1 VRREVSCFHY
11 EKKGAMMQALD
22 IVAYQKDMKWEE
34 YLVPRSLDEALEML
48 DRYHGA
54 ARVIAGGTDI
64 VPANRKGGTCKVLI
78 DITRIP
84 GLNTIRLDGK
94 TVMIGPL
101 VTHTEVAL
109 SELIRK
115 SGMALTEG
123 ASRLGSPQIRNIATV
138 AGNILNAQPGADTLI
153 PLLALDGSVTI
164 HGRQSERCVP
174 LAELFTGLGKTTI
187 DSTKEIVTQ
196 ISFTGLERWEASAA
210 MRLAKR
216 KTLVLPILTVA
227 VVIGTDSSVK
237 TFTKARIAVGPVATT
252 PFRCKAAE
260 EILVGSPVGEMVIK
274 KAASD
279 AAKAANPRSSLIRG
293 TSEYRK
299 AMVAVLVERGI
310 VTALKRLEENN
321 G

>member
-1 VRREVSCFHY
+1 
-11 EKKGAMMQALD
+11 MQAQE
-22 IVAYQKDMKWEE
+22 IVAYRKDMDWEE
-34 YLVPRSLDEALEML
+34 YLVPGSLDEALEML
-48 DRYHGA
+48 ERYRGA
-54 ARVIAGGTDI
+54 ARIIAGGTDI
-64 VPANRKGGTCKVLI
+64 VPASRKGAPAIKALI

-84 GLNTIRLDGK
+84 GLDTIKLVGD
-94 TVMIGPL
+94 TVKIGPL

-109 SELIRK
+109 SGLIRER
-115 SGMALTEG
+115 GMALAEG

-138 AGNILNAQPGADTLI
+138 AGNILNAQPGADTVI

-164 HGRQSERCVP
+164 MSRQGERTIP
-174 LAELFTGLGKTTI
+174 LTELFTGIGRTTI
-187 DSTKEIVTQ
+187 DSTKEIVTG
-196 ISFTGLERWEASAA
+196 ISFSALGKGEASAA

-227 VVIGTDSSVK
+227 VVVGTDTGAK
-237 TFTKARIAVGPVATT
+237 RFTKVRIAVGPVATT

-260 EILVGSPVGEMVIK
+260 EILAGSSVGEEVIR
-274 KAASD
+274 KAAAE
-279 AAKAANPRSSLIRG
+279 AAKAANPRTSLIRG

-310 VTALKRLEENN
+310 ATALKRLEESN

>member
-1 VRREVSCFHY
+1 
-11 EKKGAMMQALD
+11 MQAQE
-22 IVAYQKDMKWEE
+22 IVAYRKDMAWEE
-34 YLVPRSLDEALEML
+34 YLAPSSLDEALEML
-48 DRYHGA
+48 ERRRGA

-64 VPANRKGGTCKVLI
+64 VPACRKGAPGIRALV

-84 GLNTIRLDGK
+84 GLDTISLDGQ
-94 TVMIGPL
+94 TVKIGPL

-109 SELIRK
+109 SGLIRER
-115 SGMALTEG
+115 GMALAEG

-138 AGNILNAQPGADTLI
+138 AGNIINAQPGADTVI

-164 HGRQSERCVP
+164 LSRQGERTIP
-174 LAELFTGLGKTTI
+174 LAGLFTGIGRTRI
-187 DSTKEIVTQ
+187 DSTKEIVTG
-196 ISFTGLERWEASAA
+196 ISFPALGKGEASAA

-227 VVIGTDSSVK
+227 VVVGTDPGRK
-237 TFTKARIAVGPVATT
+237 NFTRVRIAVGPVATT
-252 PFRCKAAE
+252 PLRCRLAE
-260 EILVGSPVGEMVIK
+260 EILSGRPIGEEIIR
-274 KAASD
+274 KAA
-279 AAKAANPRSSLIRG
+279 AEAEKAANPRTSLIRG

-310 VTALKRLEENN
+310 ATALKRLEESN

>member
-1 VRREVSCFHY
+1 
-11 EKKGAMMQALD
+11 MQAQE
-22 IVAYQKDMKWEE
+22 IVAYTKDMEWEE
-34 YLVPRSLDEALEML
+34 YLVPGSLDEALEML
-48 DRYHGA
+48 ERYRGA

-64 VPANRKGGTCKVLI
+64 VPAARKGAAGAKVLV

-84 GLNTIRLDGK
+84 GLDAISLDGE
-94 TVMIGPL
+94 TVKIGAL
-101 VTHTEVAL
+101 VTHTEVAR
-109 SELIRK
+109 SGLIRER
-115 SGMALTEG
+115 GMALAEG

-153 PLLALDGSVTI
+153 PLLALDGSITVRS
-164 HGRQSERCVP
+164 RQGERSIP
-174 LAELFTGLGKTTI
+174 LAELFTGVGRTTI

-196 ISFTGLERWEASAA
+196 ISFPALGKGEASAA

-227 VVIGTDSSVK
+227 VVIGVDSGAK
-237 TFTKARIAVGPVATT
+237 TFFKARIAVGPVATT
-252 PFRCKAAE
+252 PLRCKAAE
-260 EILVGSPVGEMVIK
+260 EILAGSPVGEEVIR
-274 KAASD
+274 KAA
-279 AAKAANPRSSLIRG
+279 AEAVKAANPRTSLIRG

-310 VTALKRLEENN
+310 ATALKRLEESN

>member
-1 VRREVSCFHY
+1 
-11 EKKGAMMQALD
+11 MQALE
-22 IVAYQKDMKWEE
+22 IVAYAKDMEWEE
-34 YLVPRSLDEALEML
+34 YLVPETLDEALEML
-48 DRYHGA
+48 ERYRGS

-64 VPANRKGGTCKVLI
+64 IPATRKGGTGIKALV

-84 GLNTIRLDGK
+84 GLNMIRLDGE
-94 TVMIGPL
+94 TVKIGSL

-109 SELIRK
+109 SGLIRK
-115 SGMALTEG
+115 RGMALAEG

-164 HGRQSERCVP
+164 RGRQGERSIP
-174 LAELFTGLGKTTI
+174 LAELFTGVGRTTI
-187 DSTKEIVTQ
+187 DSTKEIVTE
-196 ISFTGLERWEASAA
+196 ISFPGLGKGEASAA

-227 VVIGTDSSVK
+227 VVVGTDPGAK
-237 TFTKARIAVGPVATT
+237 TFTKVRIAVGPVATT
-252 PFRCKAAE
+252 PLRCKAAE
-260 EILVGSPVGEMVIK
+260 EILAGSPVGDEVIR
-274 KAASD
+274 KAAAEAAG
-279 AAKAANPRSSLIRG
+279 AAKPRTSLIRG
-293 TSEYRK
+293 TTEYRK

-310 VTALKRLEENN
+310 ATALKRLEGSN

>member
-1 VRREVSCFHY
+1 
-11 EKKGAMMQALD
+11 MQACE
-22 IVAYQKDMKWEE
+22 IVSYAKDMEWEE
-34 YLVPRSLDEALEML
+34 YLVPGSLAEALEML
-48 DRYHGA
+48 ERYHGV

-64 VPANRKGGTCKVLI
+64 VPATRKGGTGVKVLV

-84 GLNTIRLDGK
+84 GLDKIMLDGEIVK
-94 TVMIGPL
+94 IGPL

-109 SELIRK
+109 SGLIRER
-115 SGMALTEG
+115 GMALAEG

-138 AGNILNAQPGADTLI
+138 AGNVLNAQPGADTLI
-153 PLLALDGSVTI
+153 PLLALDGSVTVRS
-164 HGRQSERCVP
+164 RQSERIIP
-174 LAELFTGLGKTTI
+174 LAELFTGVGRTTI
-187 DSTKEIVTQ
+187 DSTKEIVTE
-196 ISFTGLERWEASAA
+196 ISFPGLGKGGASAA

-227 VVIGTDSSVK
+227 VVIGVDPGAK
-237 TFTKARIAVGPVATT
+237 TFVKARITVGPVATV

-260 EILVGSPVGEMVIK
+260 ELLVGSPVGGGGIR
-274 KAASD
+274 KASAD
-279 AAKAANPRSSLIRG
+279 AAKAANPRTSLIRG

-310 VTALKRLEENN
+310 ATALKRLEESN

>member
-1 VRREVSCFHY
+1 
-11 EKKGAMMQALD
+11 MQAEE
-22 IVAYQKDMKWEE
+22 IVAYRKDMEWEE
-34 YLVPRSLDEALEML
+34 YLVPFSLEEALEML
-48 DRYHGA
+48 ERYRGA

-64 VPANRKGGTCKVLI
+64 VPASRKGAPGFKALV

-84 GLNTIRLDGK
+84 GLNTISLDGQ
-94 TVMIGPL
+94 TVKIGPL

-109 SELIRK
+109 DRLIRER
-115 SGMALTEG
+115 GMALAEG

-138 AGNILNAQPGADTLI
+138 AGNIINAQPGADTVI

-164 HGRQSERCVP
+164 TGRKGERTIP
-174 LAELFTGLGKTTI
+174 LADLFTGVGRTTI
-187 DSTKEIVTQ
+187 DSTREIVTG
-196 ISFTGLERWEASAA
+196 ISFPALGKGEASAA

-227 VVIGTDSSVK
+227 VVVGTDPGRK
-237 TFTKARIAVGPVATT
+237 RFTKVRIAIGPVATT
-252 PFRCKAAE
+252 PMRCKVAEEVLAGSPIGDDVIRMAAAE
-260 EILVGSPVGEMVIK
+260 AE
-274 KAASD
+274 
-279 AAKAANPRSSLIRG
+279 KAANPRTSLIRG

-310 VTALKRLEENN
+310 AAALKRLEESN